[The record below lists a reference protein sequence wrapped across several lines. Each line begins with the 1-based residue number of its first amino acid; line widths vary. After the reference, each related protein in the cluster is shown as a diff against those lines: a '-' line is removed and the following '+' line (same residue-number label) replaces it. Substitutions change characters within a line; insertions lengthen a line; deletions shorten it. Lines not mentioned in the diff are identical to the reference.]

1 MYTIGIK
8 ALRNQLSDYVRLAA
22 NGETVLVTERD
33 RVVAELGP
41 PRQDR
46 SALLAEVLM
55 ADAIDKGLIR
65 PPVTPSKAVPQTEKV
80 AAWAEIARELEQD
93 REDRRHNG

>member
-1 MYTIGIK
+1 MSTIGIK
-8 ALRNQLSDYVRLAA
+8 ALRNQL
-22 NGETVLVTERD
+22 TW
-33 RVVAELGP
+33 P
-41 PRQDR
+41 DR
-46 SALLAEVLM
+46 SALLAEVLL

-65 PPVTPSKAVPQTEKV
+65 PPVTPSKSVPQSEKV

>member
-22 NGETVLVTERD
+22 RGETVLVTERD

-65 PPVTPSKAVPQTEKV
+65 PPVAPFKAVPQTEKV

-93 REDRRHNG
+93 REDR